1 MISDY
6 QAPWYTLE
14 WFDPSVV
21 QAFEW
26 ENHYFLYA
34 AIAVPL
40 LFLLRWAL
48 QHMVNQK
55 LPVAVTKKELRTSP
69 LNLIRFIPE
78 VFLMIA
84 LILLMIALARP
95 QRSNEKTEQW
105 TEGIDILIGLDISRS
120 MQISDLEPDRLTAAK
135 QVALDFINGR
145 KQDRIGL
152 VVFSGDAF
160 SLSPLT
166 TDYDLLRSYIRD
178 INFDMIQNSGTAIGS
193 AMAVMT
199 NRMRES
205 QAKSK
210 ICILLSDGDN
220 NAGNI
225 DPITAAELG
234 SAFGVTLY
242 TILVGREGYVPFGK
256 DFFGRPQMVENT
268 VDETVMRKMAEIGN
282 GEFFR
287 ATDNE
292 ALIAIFQ
299 KIDMY
304 EKAEIKETRFRDKS
318 DFYANYLSWGI
329 VFFLCWLMFK
339 STYISNVLQD

>member
-14 WFDPSVV
+14 WFDPSVL

-234 SAFGVTLY
+234 SAFGVTL
-242 TILVGREGYVPFGK
+242 
-256 DFFGRPQMVENT
+256 
-268 VDETVMRKMAEIGN
+268 
-282 GEFFR
+282 
-287 ATDNE
+287 
-292 ALIAIFQ
+292 
-299 KIDMY
+299 
-304 EKAEIKETRFRDKS
+304 
-318 DFYANYLSWGI
+318 
-329 VFFLCWLMFK
+329 
-339 STYISNVLQD
+339 